1 MDGEILKGNNRFEG
15 YSMDLMM
22 EVSEMLGIKFEIDI
36 IEGSLKFKTI
46 KLEYLNNN
54 KYRRRCLRN
63 FRQIHRKMEWSYRS
77 NSRTCKTLN
86 IVRI

>member
-46 KLEYLNNN
+46 KLE
-54 KYRRRCLRN
+54 
-63 FRQIHRKMEWSYRS
+63 
-77 NSRTCKTLN
+77 
-86 IVRI
+86 